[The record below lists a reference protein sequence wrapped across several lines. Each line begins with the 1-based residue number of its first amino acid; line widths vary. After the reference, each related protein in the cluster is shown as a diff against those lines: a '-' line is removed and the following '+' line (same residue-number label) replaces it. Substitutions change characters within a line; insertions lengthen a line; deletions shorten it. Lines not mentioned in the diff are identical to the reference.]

1 MLYSI
6 HLCTPIGLSYCL
18 IYTVLLYDIGLILF
32 RILTATSLSLTVITV
47 LALQVVTVQVAM
59 PDIDDDENVYS
70 LLTGYRNWKFR

>member
-1 MLYSI
+1 M
-6 HLCTPIGLSYCL
+6 LSYAIFHTFVYAYRPL
-18 IYTVLLYDIGLILF
+18 VLLYTVLLYDIILF

-70 LLTGYRNWKFR
+70 LLTGYRN